1 MKKIAV
7 TGGNGK
13 VGKVLVQDLLDHG
26 FTVTNLDLARSPDVK
41 CQTKQVDLADFGQTI
56 DALAGQDSV
65 IHLAAIC
72 QARVVPPAE
81 TFRINTMSTFNV
93 FHAAKVLGFKRVVWA
108 SSETTLG
115 LAWSKQSPPKYL
127 PIDEDHFPYPGDTY
141 ALSKHVGEVI
151 AQQYARWTGDMTFA
165 AMRFSNVMAP
175 EDYKNFPTYWSDPLK
190 RVWNLWSY
198 IDARDAAQACRLA
211 LTAEIKG
218 HEAFIITS
226 PDTVMN
232 RPTMDLIKEVFPQ
245 VPVKRELKEFATP
258 LLNDKARKVLGY
270 NPTYTWRDTIKG

>member
-7 TGGNGK
+7 TGGSGK
-13 VGKVLVQDLLDHG
+13 LGRVLIQDLLDHG
-26 FTVTNLDLARSPDVK
+26 YKVTNLDLTRA
-41 CQTKQVDLADFGQTI
+41 VDLKCGSRLVELTDFGQTI
-56 DALAGQDSV
+56 DALAEHDAV

-93 FHAAKVLGFKRVVWA
+93 FHAARILGIKRVVWA

-115 LAWSKQSPPKYL
+115 LAWSKENPPKYL
-127 PIDEDHFPYPGDTY
+127 PIDEEHFPYPSTTY

-151 AQQYARWTGDMTFA
+151 AEQYANWSDLTFVG
-165 AMRFSNVMAP
+165 MRFSNVMSP
-175 EDYKNFPTYWSDPLK
+175 QDYEQFPTYWDDPLK
-190 RVWNLWSY
+190 RVWNLWAY

-211 LTAEIKG
+211 LTASINRSENV
-218 HEAFIITS
+218 IITS

-232 RPTMDLIKEVFPQ
+232 RPTMELIREVFPA
-245 VPVKRELKEFATP
+245 VPIRRELPEFATT
-258 LLNDKARKVLGY
+258 LLNERARRVLGY
-270 NPTYTWRDTIKG
+270 NPRHSWREVVQL

>member
-13 VGKVLVQDLLDHG
+13 VGRVLIQDLMDHG
-26 FTVTNLDLARSPDVK
+26 FTVTNLDLARSSDVK
-41 CQTKQVDLADFGQTI
+41 CPTRQVDLADFGQTI

-81 TFRINTMSTFNV
+81 TFRVNTMSTFNV

-115 LAWSKQSPPKYL
+115 LAWSKEKPPKYL
-127 PIDEDHFPYPGDTY
+127 PIDEDHFPYPADTY

-151 AQQYARWTGDMTFA
+151 AGQYASWSDMTFA
-165 AMRFSNVMAP
+165 AMRFSNVMVP
-175 EDYKNFPTYWSDPLK
+175 EDYKQFPTYWSDPLK
-190 RVWNLWSY
+190 RVWNLWAY

-211 LTAEIKG
+211 LTANIKG
-218 HEAFIITS
+218 SESFIITS

-232 RPTMDLIKEVFPQ
+232 RPTMDLIREVLPQ
-245 VPVKRELKEFATP
+245 VPVRRELPEFATP

-270 NPTYTWRDTIKG
+270 NPTHTWRETVQG

>member
-13 VGKVLVQDLLDHG
+13 VGRVLIQDLQEHG
-26 FTVTNLDLARSPDVK
+26 YTVTNLDLARSAEVK
-41 CQTKQVDLADFGQTI
+41 CHTRQVDLADFGQTI
-56 DALAGQDSV
+56 DALAGQDAV

-81 TFRINTMSTFNV
+81 TFRVNTMSTFNV
-93 FHAAKVLGFKRVVWA
+93 FHAAKVLGMKRVVWA

-115 LAWSKQSPPKYL
+115 LAWSKEKPPKYV
-127 PIDEDHFPYPGDTY
+127 PIDEEHYPYPADTY

-151 AQQYARWTGDMTFA
+151 AEQYANWTDMTFA
-165 AMRFSNVMAP
+165 AMRFSNVMIP
-175 EDYKNFPTYWSDPLK
+175 EDYKQFPTYWSDSLK
-190 RVWNLWSY
+190 RVWNLWGY
-198 IDARDAAQACRLA
+198 IDARDAAQACRLG
-211 LTAEIKG
+211 LTANISKSDN
-218 HEAFIITS
+218 FIISS

-232 RPTMDLIKEVFPQ
+232 RPTMDLIREVFPR
-245 VPVKRELKEFATP
+245 VEVRRKLEGFETT

-270 NPTYTWRDTIKG
+270 NPTHTWRETIQG